1 MNYATIATTHIDSF
15 APILRMPGI
24 REENPEPRGSRA
36 EAPAASR
43 REIVAWAMYDFANS
57 SYTTVVLTA
66 IFNAYFVGTVAG
78 REMGYAPGTGTLL
91 WTIAMGVSNLLVLLS
106 APVLGAVA
114 DLKACK
120 KRFLAWST
128 VGCVLFTA
136 MQPPTLSIPFRV
148 CASCV
153 PGEVVDGACKGVKKA
168 ILDL

>member
-1 MNYATIATTHIDSF
+1 
-15 APILRMPGI
+15 
-24 REENPEPRGSRA
+24 
-36 EAPAASR
+36 
-43 REIVAWAMYDFANS
+43 MYDFANS

-114 DLKACK
+114 DFKACK

-136 MQPPTLSIPFRV
+136 MLGLVGKGEVGLGMSLVILQ
-148 CASCV
+148 ASCL
-153 PGEVVDGACKGVKKA
+153 PRGRT
-168 ILDL
+168 